1 MFTVYILHSITL
13 DRYYVGFTN
22 DFERRLTALLNSK
35 LEYICP
41 AKCVNYVN
49 FSKNC
54 VTTTFIVC
62 HIFMRSVFNTKI

>member
-41 AKCVNYVN
+41 A
-49 FSKNC
+49 
-54 VTTTFIVC
+54 
-62 HIFMRSVFNTKI
+62 